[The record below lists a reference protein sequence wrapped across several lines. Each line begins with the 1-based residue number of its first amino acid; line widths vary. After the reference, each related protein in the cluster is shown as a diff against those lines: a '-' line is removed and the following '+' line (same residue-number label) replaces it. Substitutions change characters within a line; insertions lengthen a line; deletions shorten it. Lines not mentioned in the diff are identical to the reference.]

1 MKQYINRNALLE
13 ELRDELNNDVNIYH
27 SHTAKEIRD
36 AQYEF
41 AIERIAEASAADV
54 RENIHA
60 KWIWKDFNHD
70 GFHILCCSECY
81 NTEGTRKDA
90 KFCSE
95 CGAVMDLE

>member
-1 MKQYINRNALLE
+1 MKQYIDRETAIN
-13 ELRDELNNDVNIYH
+13 ELNKPIPEYLHDNGVYYKTILQH
-27 SHTAKEIRD
+27 KTAEI
-36 AQYEF
+36 EK
-41 AIERIAEASAADV
+41 IPVADV

-81 NTEGTRKDA
+81 NTEGTREDA